1 MFLIPRPPDVHGEFG
16 RCLFFIDVNNTPT
29 ENADDVESWLQ
40 DEMNVR
46 PIAESLVHGLNNIE
60 WSADDLVSY
69 SCDGALYNDICQVVR
84 RWMDMDSGANRN
96 TDRDEDYLAL
106 TLAENGV
113 LPMANTPTD
122 QRNLYHATAKRRIS
136 TIDRSIEQAITM
148 FAPGTITTKDKQKH
162 LAIGITGNIPL
173 NNGQRTTNQE
183 ISNLGH
189 GEIISQLI
197 QELMH

>member
-1 MFLIPRPPDVHGEFG
+1 
-16 RCLFFIDVNNTPT
+16 
-29 ENADDVESWLQ
+29 
-40 DEMNVR
+40 
-46 PIAESLVHGLNNIE
+46 
-60 WSADDLVSY
+60 
-69 SCDGALYNDICQVVR
+69 
-84 RWMDMDSGANRN
+84 
-96 TDRDEDYLAL
+96 
-106 TLAENGV
+106 
-113 LPMANTPTD
+113 MANTPTD

-173 NNGQRTTNQE
+173 TMDKEQQIKKFLT
-183 ISNLGH
+183 LGH